1 MQAEEVPALDDF
13 LDRAAAMVAEHVDLP
28 RLRRLARPFGLG
40 LYGPAAQPL
49 RPLGQRIAV
58 ARDVGL
64 CVRLS
69 GRARRLARGRRR
81 DQVLLTA
88 RR

>member
-1 MQAEEVPALDDF
+1 MTSSTEPAAL
-13 LDRAAAMVAEHVDLP
+13 VAEHVDLP
-28 RLRRLARPFGLG
+28 RLRRIARPFGLG

-58 ARDVGL
+58 ARDVAFAFAYPAVLDGW
-64 CVRLS
+64 
-69 GRARRLARGRRR
+69 RAAGAE
-81 DQVLLTA
+81 VTFFTA